1 MGALCSKPKS
11 KSAPNPYA
19 GRSTGLEK
27 QYQEQRRQRQREGRR
42 ETATKVAAAQAAAEE
57 PAEAAKEPPRL
68 SSARESPRLSASR
81 ESPRGSG
88 RFSAASDDEFYDGIP
103 RYQKSSSYLKSRSLR
118 SAKVVDVFQDHLGIG
133 LPVVKNVALDRI
145 MFRFCGAFSFNC
157 CFVSEVGS
165 LLGRASSAGLGRA
178 VEVLDSL
185 GSSVSNLNIKGG
197 FVSGSTNKSNELS
210 ILSFEVANTIVKG
223 SSLMQSLS
231 KQSIRQLEEIVLPE
245 KGVQELISND
255 MDELFKIVAS
265 DKREE
270 LKVFTGEVIRFG
282 NRCKEPQWHNL
293 DRFFEKRSRD
303 RTPQKQLKETA
314 ESVMMQLMTL
324 VQLTAVPANYIFLK
338 KFRMSFLQE
347 LYQELHTLD
356 KIELEH
362 QRKRLEEFRYNAAQR
377 GDRDNSVSILA
388 TEVKNQKKLV
398 KTLKKKSLWSRTMEE
413 VMEKLVD
420 IVLFLNQEINHTF
433 GNPESEAPDKE
444 INNNRLRLG
453 PAGLALHYANIIL
466 QIDSIVARSSSIPQS
481 SRDTL
486 YQGLPPNIRDSLRY
500 KLQSFH
506 VEKELTA
513 LEVKDEME
521 KTLHWLVPVATNTA
535 KAHHGFGWVG
545 EWGNTGASGPMD
557 IMQIETLHHA
567 DKQKTEAYI
576 LDLLAW
582 LNYLASCSKAAPK
595 GVGVVRPLN
604 KPAAVRSPPKTTD
617 QPSAANDTSQ
627 EAG

>member
-1 MGALCSKPKS
+1 MGALCSKPKP
-11 KSAPNPYA
+11 KSTANPYA

-27 QYQEQRRQRQREGRR
+27 QFHQERRQRQREMQR
-42 ETATKVAAAQAAAEE
+42 ETSKIATAQPTVQE
-57 PAEAAKEPPRL
+57 PVEAAK
-68 SSARESPRLSASR
+68 ESPRLSASKESPR
-81 ESPRGSG
+81 SSAARESPRFSASKESPRGSA
-88 RFSAASDDEFYDGIP
+88 RFSTASDDEFYDGIP

-118 SAKVVDVFQDHLGIG
+118 SAKV
-133 LPVVKNVALDRI
+133 
-145 MFRFCGAFSFNC
+145 
-157 CFVSEVGS
+157 SEVS
-165 LLGRASSAGLGRA
+165 SRLGRAGSAGFGRA

-197 FVSGSTNKSNELS
+197 FVSGATNKSNELS

-231 KQSIRQLEEIVLPE
+231 KRSIRQLEEIVLPE
-245 KGVQELISND
+245 KGVQQLVTND
-255 MDELFKIVAS
+255 MDELLRIVAS

-270 LKVFTGEVIRFG
+270 LKVFAGEIIRFG
-282 NRCKEPQWHNL
+282 NRCKDPQWHNL

-303 RTPQKQLKETA
+303 RTPQKQLQETA

-324 VQLTAVPANYIFLK
+324 VQLTA
-338 KFRMSFLQE
+338 E

-356 KIELEH
+356 KIELEY
-362 QRKRLEEFRYNAAQR
+362 QRKRLEEFRFNAIQR
-377 GDRDNSVSILA
+377 GDRDNSLNVLA
-388 TEVKNQKKLV
+388 TELKNQKKLV
-398 KTLKKKSLWSRTMEE
+398 KTLKKKSLWSRTMDE
-413 VMEKLVD
+413 VMGKLVD
-420 IVLFLNQEINHTF
+420 IVLFLNQEINHTVWQS
-433 GNPESEAPDKE
+433 SEIPDKE
-444 INNNRLRLG
+444 INNNRQRLG

-466 QIDSIVARSSSIPQS
+466 QIDSIVARSNSIPQS

-486 YQGLPPNIRDSLRY
+486 YQGLPPNIKDSLRS

-506 VEKELTA
+506 VEKEVFL
-513 LEVKDEME
+513 LFFKCKDEME

-545 EWGNTGASGPMD
+545 EWGNTGSESNNRAAGPID

-582 LNYLASCSKAAPK
+582 LNYLASLSKAALK
-595 GVGVVRPLN
+595 GEGAVRPSVR
-604 KPAAVRSPPKTTD
+604 PAVRSPPNRAD
-617 QPSAANDTSQ
+617 EQSAAKDTSQ
-627 EAG
+627 SQL

>member
-27 QYQEQRRQRQREGRR
+27 QYQEQRRQQQREGRR
-42 ETATKVAAAQAAAEE
+42 ETTTKVAAAQE
-57 PAEAAKEPPRL
+57 PAEAAKESPRL

-81 ESPRGSG
+81 ESPRGSA

-118 SAKVVDVFQDHLGIG
+118 SAKVVDVFWGHLGIG
-133 LPVVKNVALDRI
+133 LPVVKNVALDRF
-145 MFRFCGAFSFNC
+145 MFRFSGAFSSSC
-157 CFVSEVGS
+157 CFICCYVSEVGS

-231 KQSIRQLEEIVLPE
+231 KRSIRQLEEIVLPE

-270 LKVFTGEVIRFG
+270 LKVFAGEVIRFG
-282 NRCKEPQWHNL
+282 NRCKDPQWHNL

-433 GNPESEAPDKE
+433 GNPVAV
-444 INNNRLRLG
+444 I
-453 PAGLALHYANIIL
+453 AGL
-466 QIDSIVARSSSIPQS
+466 S
-481 SRDTL
+481 
-486 YQGLPPNIRDSLRY
+486 
-500 KLQSFH
+500 
-506 VEKELTA
+506 
-513 LEVKDEME
+513 
-521 KTLHWLVPVATNTA
+521 
-535 KAHHGFGWVG
+535 
-545 EWGNTGASGPMD
+545 GA
-557 IMQIETLHHA
+557 I
-567 DKQKTEAYI
+567 
-576 LDLLAW
+576 
-582 LNYLASCSKAAPK
+582 YLA
-595 GVGVVRPLN
+595 L
-604 KPAAVRSPPKTTD
+604 TD
-617 QPSAANDTSQ
+617 EFYPTPRT
-627 EAG
+627 

>member
-27 QYQEQRRQRQREGRR
+27 QYQEQRRQQQREGRR
-42 ETATKVAAAQAAAEE
+42 ETTTKVAAAQE
-57 PAEAAKEPPRL
+57 PVEAAKEPPRL
-68 SSARESPRLSASR
+68 SSARESPRSSASR

-118 SAKVVDVFQDHLGIG
+118 SAKV
-133 LPVVKNVALDRI
+133 
-145 MFRFCGAFSFNC
+145 
-157 CFVSEVGS
+157 SEVGS
-165 LLGRASSAGLGRA
+165 LLSRASSAGLGRA
-178 VEVLDSL
+178 AEVLDSL

-197 FVSGSTNKSNELS
+197 FVSGSANKSNELS

-231 KQSIRQLEEIVLPE
+231 KRSIRQLEEIVLPE

-270 LKVFTGEVIRFG
+270 LKVFAGEVIRFG
-282 NRCKEPQWHNL
+282 NRCKDPQWHNL

-324 VQLTAVPANYIFLK
+324 VQITA
-338 KFRMSFLQE
+338 E

-545 EWGNTGASGPMD
+545 EWGNTGSETNSRASGPMD

-582 LNYLASCSKAAPK
+582 LNYLASRSKAAPK
-595 GVGVVRPLN
+595 GVGAVRPLN